1 MIRAILIGVEHYPSA
16 STAWDLD
23 GPARD
28 VLRVL
33 TYLRSRG
40 VPRNEICCLVSALP
54 RNADTAKA
62 IHAGA
67 AEQDAPTEEALNRLF
82 ENVLPGQATDTLFLY
97 WSGHGFM
104 EKDGQRR
111 LFTADA
117 RPELKKN
124 VNLDSLLRSL
134 DSSTFKNIKRVD
146 AIIDACANYI
156 AATAAGITDRS
167 FAVGTR
173 NAEGE
178 LRILCAASAGEFA
191 RNVHG
196 GDTGV
201 FTTELMA
208 MAERA
213 PLADGSLFDFRTLA
227 PALRERFAKLRRED
241 SARQA
246 PNLIWVRASGTDET
260 APLPEVDR
268 GDLFLSRL
276 GVFEDSFSFLG
287 CIAVY
292 PRSRTLE
299 VEAQIQRLRTNE
311 LLVQHETFPRR
322 YCLTPNARASAIVR
336 LDVLGEAE
344 ATRDKHA
351 RHYAQLART
360 HERWLRQPA
369 RRGSLDMLEQELPNI
384 LKALEWCET
393 QPELVEDGL
402 ELAAGLFWFWNLT
415 GRFEL
420 AADWLRRLLE
430 KGMGAPQ
437 ASQARARYAAGAL
450 AFMMGD
456 YEQACD
462 LLDQAKDFWAA
473 QAEGEERDLRLAY
486 TQVVLCRAK
495 QTTAAAIKEAEAAL
509 DLFRVRGDRW
519 GQALAL
525 NDLGYV
531 FARARRWNEA
541 GTALTASL
549 SLWRALSDAWGTP
562 LTLNNLGMVQL
573 QEHKAGKARDSHEE
587 ALQLQLEEGDVWG
600 AAESLKFLGELALD
614 REDLA
619 EARACFKASLARLAE
634 APRPQLQVDCLLGLA
649 RWAAAARPL
658 TNGCAVAGAR
668 ALATWEVET
677 QKAGLVLPPH
687 HRDLA
692 DELDRRLRTQLGGR
706 YSTERAIGRKM
717 SLADALMAVTSS

>member
-1 MIRAILIGVEHYPSA
+1 MIRAILVGVESYPQASA
-16 STAWDLD
+16 AWDLD

-40 VPRNEICCLVSALP
+40 IPREEIRCLVTALP
-54 RNADTAKA
+54 RNAGTVEA

-67 AEQDAPTEEALNRLF
+67 ADRVVPTEAALNALF
-82 ENVLPGQATDTLFLY
+82 EDELPEQAPDTLFIY

-124 VNLDSLLRSL
+124 VNLDSLLRAL
-134 DSSTFKNIKRVD
+134 DSSTFKNIRQVD
-146 AIIDACANYI
+146 AIIDACANYV

-191 RNVHG
+191 RNVRG

-201 FTTELMA
+201 FTTELMTIV
-208 MAERA
+208 ERA
-213 PLADGSLFDFRTLA
+213 PLADGSLFDFGMLA
-227 PALRERFAKLRRED
+227 PALRERFAQLRHEG

-246 PNLIWVRASGTDET
+246 PSLIWVRASGTDET
-260 APLPEVDR
+260 APLPEDR

-276 GVFEDSFSFLG
+276 GVFQDSFSFLG

-299 VEAQIQRLRTNE
+299 VEAQIQRLRTSG
-311 LLVQHETFPRR
+311 LLVQHKTFPRR
-322 YCLTPNARASAIVR
+322 YCLTPDALRSATER
-336 LDVLGEAE
+336 LFVLGEAD

-351 RHYAQLART
+351 RYYAQLARI
-360 HERWLRQPA
+360 HERSLRQAA
-369 RRGSLDMLEQELPNI
+369 RRGSQDMLELELPNI
-384 LKALEWCET
+384 RKAMEWCEMR
-393 QPELVEDGL
+393 PELVEDGL
-402 ELAAGLFWFWNLT
+402 ELAAGLFWFWNLS
-415 GRFEL
+415 GRFEE

-430 KGMGAPQ
+430 KGAAASP
-437 ASQARARYAAGAL
+437 ASQAKARYAAGAL
-450 AFMMGD
+450 AFMRGD

-462 LLDQAKDFWAA
+462 LLAQAKDFWAG

-486 TQVVLCRAK
+486 TQVVLGRAK
-495 QTTAAAIKEAEAAL
+495 ETTAAAIEEAGDAL
-509 DLFRVRGDRW
+509 KLFRFRGDRW
-519 GQALAL
+519 GEALAL

-531 FARARRWNEA
+531 LARDRRWDEA
-541 GTALTASL
+541 GTALTKSV
-549 SLWRALSDAWGTP
+549 SLWRALGDAWGTP
-562 LTLNNLGMVQL
+562 LTLNNLGMVQF
-573 QEHKAGKARDSHEE
+573 QKQQPDKARESHEE
-587 ALQLQLEEGDVWG
+587 ALQLQLEEGDLWG

-619 EARACFKASLARLAE
+619 EASACFKASLDRLSAAR
-634 APRPQLQVDCLLGLA
+634 RPQLQVDCLLGLA

-658 TNGCAVAGAR
+658 TDDCAVAGAR
-668 ALATWEVET
+668 ALATWEVEA
-677 QKAGLVLPPH
+677 QKARLVLPPH
-687 HRDLA
+687 HRELA
-692 DELDRRLRTQLGGR
+692 DELGKRLGKRLGGR

-717 SLADALMAVTSS
+717 SLTEALTAVLPS